1 MQFRILGGRTIG
13 EIEMTDDDKIAGR
26 LASGAMY
33 CLLVSFIMPRYRF
46 AYAAAVGGA
55 ALFASLLLLRCSM
68 RWSGR
73 DPFRRLWR
81 RIAWICDMRFA
92 WWLLLCGCV
101 LYAQGRVC
109 GGRAFFATAALSFAG
124 ELFLGVLPKRKRRG

>member
-1 MQFRILGGRTIG
+1 
-13 EIEMTDDDKIAGR
+13 MTDGQSVKEMIGDDKIAGR

-33 CLLVSFIMPRYRF
+33 CLLVSFIMPRYGF

-81 RIAWICDMRFA
+81 RIAPM
-92 WWLLLCGCV
+92 LSLCSCWG
-101 LYAQGRVC
+101 LNPGQHVC
-109 GGRAFFATAALSFAG
+109 
-124 ELFLGVLPKRKRRG
+124 

>member
-1 MQFRILGGRTIG
+1 
-13 EIEMTDDDKIAGR
+13 MTGDDKIADR

-33 CLLVSFIMPRYRF
+33 CLLVSFIMPRYGLVF
-46 AYAAAVGGA
+46 AAAVGGA

-68 RWSGR
+68 RRSGR
-73 DPFRRLWR
+73 DPLRRLWR

-109 GGRAFFATAALSFAG
+109 GGRAFFATAALTFAA
-124 ELFLGVLPKRKRRG
+124 ELFLGLLPKRKRRG